1 MQKRIK
7 IISVILVVVILAVG
21 AYMFYKSNKSYQSNE
36 SNGSN
41 KTNQPNA
48 ANETSQAPKPQGPL
62 VYTHPEFGFTIS
74 APDGF
79 TAGSFPE
86 GENGNITLIQN
97 SANKYGM
104 QIFVRPFEEESVLT
118 VARIREEIPDMKIE
132 NPIEVKVGEV
142 PAVAFY
148 TLSDSGQRTREIWFT
163 QNKNLFQ
170 ISANAEYDN
179 ITGSIMENWK
189 WE

>member
-7 IISVILVVVILAVG
+7 IILAILVVVILSVV
-21 AYMFYKSNKSYQSNE
+21 AYMAYKSNKSYQSNE
-36 SNGSN
+36 SNESN
-41 KTNQPNA
+41 KPGA
-48 ANETSQAPKPQGPL
+48 DSQTVSQSKPQGPL
-62 VYTHPEFGFTIS
+62 VYTHPEFGFTVS
-74 APDGF
+74 APEGF

-86 GENGNITLIQN
+86 GEDGNITLVQN
-97 SANKYGM
+97 STTAYSM
-104 QIFVRPFEEESVLT
+104 QIFVRPFEETAVLT
-118 VARIREEIPDMKIE
+118 IARIRKEIPDMKME

-163 QNKNLFQ
+163 RNKNLFQ
-170 ISANAEYDN
+170 ISANAEHDN
-179 ITGSIMENWK
+179 ITGSIMENWR